1 MAFLTREQ
9 YDENEYFIKFLRIH
23 PYLTYANNSYDKK
36 KLELQLNLLN
46 KLNDKI
52 INIEELKSIY
62 NKIIEKERNQNI
74 KIENLKLEHKNTINH
89 LKYEIQNE
97 IIDFM
102 NIYI

>member
-1 MAFLTREQ
+1 MTFPTHEQ

-23 PYLTYANNSYDKK
+23 PYLSYANNTYDKK

-52 INIEELKSIY
+52 ISIEELKTTY
-62 NKIIEKERNQNI
+62 NKIIEKERNKNI
-74 KIENLKLEHKNTINH
+74 KIEDLKMEHKNIINN
-89 LKYEIQNE
+89 LQYEIENE